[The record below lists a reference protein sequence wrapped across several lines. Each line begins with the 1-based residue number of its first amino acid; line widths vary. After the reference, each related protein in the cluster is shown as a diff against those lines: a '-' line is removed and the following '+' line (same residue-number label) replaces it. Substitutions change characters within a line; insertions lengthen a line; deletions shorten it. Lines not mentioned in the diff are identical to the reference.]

1 MSKQTIREKL
11 RMDRWKKEDYIVL
24 ALVGVLLLIIAMPVE
39 RTSEK
44 NAPAAGEESQG
55 ADREFSAETDSMADS
70 YGEYWEKRLE
80 TALSQMEGVGKAK
93 VMITLEDS
101 GETIVEKDVPLQ
113 TSTTKEQDSGGG
125 IRQIQDYSST
135 ESTVFYTDAEGR
147 QVPYVVRESAP
158 KVTGVVVIAQGAGNA
173 KVKEQITRLLEALF
187 DVEAHKV
194 IVVKMKTG

>member
-101 GETIVEKDVPLQ
+101 GETIVEMCRYRPVPQ
-113 TSTTKEQDSGGG
+113 KS
-125 IRQIQDYSST
+125 R
-135 ESTVFYTDAEGR
+135 TVGAAPGRYRTIPARNPRCFTPMQREGR
-147 QVPYVVRESAP
+147 YPMWYGSRRR
-158 KVTGVVVIAQGAGNA
+158 K
-173 KVKEQITRLLEALF
+173 
-187 DVEAHKV
+187 
-194 IVVKMKTG
+194 

>member
-1 MSKQTIREKL
+1 MSKQGIREKL
-11 RMDRWKKEDYIVL
+11 RIGKWKKEDYIVL
-24 ALVGVLLLIIAMPVE
+24 ALAGVLLLIIAMPVQS
-39 RTSEK
+39 TSEK
-44 NAPAAGEESQG
+44 NSSTAGEETQG
-55 ADREFSAETDSMADS
+55 FSRESGVETELTADS

-80 TALSQMEGVGKAK
+80 TALSQIEGVGKAK

-125 IRQIQDYSST
+125 TRQIQDYSST

>member
-24 ALVGVLLLIIAMPVE
+24 ALVGVLLLVIAMPVE
-39 RTSEK
+39 RTSGK

-55 ADREFSAETDSMADS
+55 AGREFSAETDSMADS
-70 YGEYWEKRLE
+70 YGEYWERRLE
-80 TALSQMEGVGKAK
+80 KALSQMEGVGMAK

-101 GETIVEKDVPLQ
+101 GETIVEKDIPLQ
-113 TSTTKEQDSGGG
+113 SSNTEEKDSSGGVRK
-125 IRQIQDYSST
+125 IRDYSST
-135 ESTVFYTDAEGR
+135 ETTVFYTDDNGK
-147 QVPYVVRESAP
+147 QMPYVVREATP
-158 KVTGVVVIAQGAGNA
+158 RVTGVVVIAQGADNA

>member
-1 MSKQTIREKL
+1 MSKQGIREKL
-11 RMDRWKKEDYIVL
+11 QIGKWKKEDYIVL

-39 RTSEK
+39 RTSGK

-55 ADREFSAETDSMADS
+55 AGREFSAETGSTADS

-101 GETIVEKDVPLQ
+101 GETIVEKDTPLQ
-113 TSTTKEQDSGGG
+113 SSNTEEKDSGGG
-125 IRQIQDYSST
+125 VRKIRDYSST
-135 ESTVFYTDAEGR
+135 ETTVFYTDDNGK
-147 QVPYVVRESAP
+147 QMPYVVREATP
-158 KVTGVVVIAQGAGNA
+158 RVTGVVVIAQGAGNA
-173 KVKEQITRLLEALF
+173 KVKEQITRLLQALF

>member
-39 RTSEK
+39 RTSGK

-55 ADREFSAETDSMADS
+55 AGMEFSAETDSMADS
-70 YGEYWEKRLE
+70 YGEYWERRLE
-80 TALSQMEGVGKAK
+80 KALSQMEGVGMAK

-101 GETIVEKDVPLQ
+101 GETIVEKDTPLQ
-113 TSTTKEQDSGGG
+113 SSNTEEKDSSGGVRK
-125 IRQIQDYSST
+125 IRDYSST
-135 ESTVFYTDAEGR
+135 ETTVFYTDDNGK
-147 QVPYVVRESAP
+147 QMPYVVREAAP
-158 KVTGVVVIAQGAGNA
+158 RVTGVVVIAQGADNA